1 MSDRDR
7 EKWNQ
12 RYREGSYN
20 RNNPV
25 TLVEQ
30 WLPVLPAGRALDV
43 ACGAGRNALLLAQ
56 AGCQVDAI
64 DISSEGLALAQQ
76 EARSRG
82 LKINWIEHDL
92 DEPWRFAA
100 DYDVILVMWYVNLEL
115 LAELCACLAPGG
127 YLLCEEHM
135 RTDQDVI
142 GPTSSD
148 YRVAPGA
155 LREAVS
161 GVDIVLYEEAVT
173 AISEEQKVASARL
186 VARKL
191 PARD

>member
-191 PARD
+191 PARE

>member
-20 RNNPV
+20 KNNPV
-25 TLVEQ
+25 TLVEE

-64 DISSEGLALAQQ
+64 DISSEGLALARQ
-76 EARSRG
+76 EARNRG
-82 LKINWIEHDL
+82 LAINWIEHDL
-92 DEPWRFAA
+92 DEPWRFATG
-100 DYDVILVMWYVNLEL
+100 YDVILVMWYVNLEL

-127 YLLCEEHM
+127 YLLCEDHM

-142 GPTSSD
+142 GPTSPD

-161 GVDIVLYEEAVT
+161 GVDILLYEEAVT
-173 AISEEQKVASARL
+173 AISDEQKLASARM
-186 VARKL
+186 VARRP
-191 PARD
+191 PAQD